1 MLKKILTAIALIV
14 VVSGA
19 HAADNA
25 DKTVRAAI
33 HSLLPLAV
41 IDTVVKSNLP
51 GFYEVIISGQ
61 IVYVTADGKYLLQ
74 GNLYNVPD
82 KKDMTSARIA
92 AIREQAIKQ
101 LPASKQIIFAA
112 KNPKH
117 TVTVF
122 TDLDCPY
129 CRAFNKNVA
138 AFNNAGISV
147 NYVMFP
153 LDIHPGAEKAAV
165 AIWCAADRKTALNEA
180 MDGKN
185 PGNATC
191 KNPVAETKALGVS
204 LGINATPTVLAED
217 GTSVNLNK
225 AQSPQAFMAELD
237 RLAAASK
244 GNPDKLAGR

>member
-1 MLKKILTAIALIV
+1 MLKKILSAIALLTV
-14 VVSGA
+14 VGGV

-41 IDTVVKSNLP
+41 IDTVVKSDLP

-74 GNLYNVPD
+74 GNLYNVPAKED
-82 KKDMTSARIA
+82 LTQARLA
-92 AIREQAIKQ
+92 AIREQAVKQ
-101 LPASKQIIFAA
+101 IPASKQIMFAA
-112 KNPKH
+112 ENPKH

-138 AFNNAGISV
+138 AFNKAGISV

-165 AIWCAADRKTALNEA
+165 AIWCAKDRKVALNEA
-180 MDGKN
+180 MEGKD

-204 LGINATPTVLAED
+204 MGISATPTVLAED
-217 GTSVNLNK
+217 GTTVNLAK
-225 AQSPQAFMAELD
+225 AQSPQSFLAELD
-237 RLAAASK
+237 RLAAAKSK
-244 GNPDKLAGR
+244 SDKLARS

>member
-1 MLKKILTAIALIV
+1 MLKKILAAIALVAV
-14 VVSGA
+14 VTGA

-25 DKTVRAAI
+25 EKTVRAAI

-41 IDTVVKSNLP
+41 IDTVVKSDLP
-51 GFYEVIISGQ
+51 GFYEVIVSGQ

-74 GNLYNVPD
+74 GNLYNVPA
-82 KKDMTSARIA
+82 KKDLTEARIA
-92 AIREQAIKQ
+92 AIREQAVKA
-101 LPASKQIIFAA
+101 LPASNQIMFAA

-129 CRAFNKNVA
+129 CRAFNKNVP
-138 AFNNAGISV
+138 AFNNVGISV

-165 AIWCAADRKTALNEA
+165 AIWCSEDRKAALNSA
-180 MDGKN
+180 MDGKD

-204 LGINATPTVLAED
+204 LGIGATPTVLAED
-217 GTSVNLNK
+217 GTSVNLDK
-225 AQSPQAFMAELD
+225 AQSPQAFLAELD
-237 RLAAASK
+237 RLAASK
-244 GNPDKLAGR
+244 SKSDKLAGR

>member
-1 MLKKILTAIALIV
+1 MLKKILCAFALLFV
-14 VVSGA
+14 FSGA
-19 HAADNA
+19 HAADSA

-74 GNLYNVPD
+74 GNLYNVPA
-82 KKDMTSARIA
+82 KKDLTSARIA

-101 LPASKQIIFAA
+101 LPASRQIMFTA

-165 AIWCAADRKTALNEA
+165 AIWCAADRKAALNEA
-180 MDGKN
+180 MDGKD

-191 KNPVAETKALGVS
+191 NNPVAQTKALGVS
-204 LGINATPTVLAED
+204 LGITATPTVLAED
-217 GTSVNLNK
+217 GTSVNLAK
-225 AQSPQAFMAELD
+225 AQSPQTFMAELD

-244 GNPDKLAGR
+244 GNADKLAGR